1 MFKSL
6 LKNLSVIV
14 VASLSLM
21 SQANAANYVF
31 NFGNV
36 ATVVNRDADVLTNF
50 EFNDVFD
57 LDLQEPVSLSILVG
71 EVEEPSYNIIDETFK
86 YGFYDAENNL
96 ITSPFNLTPGKY
108 QLRVSGAVDGFSG
121 GQYFLNANVVT
132 PVPEADKGILL
143 MVGLLM
149 IGLVSLRKAH

>member
-1 MFKSL
+1 MFTNW
-6 LKNLSVIV
+6 LKNVSMVT
-14 VASLSLM
+14 VAACAFM
-21 SQANAANYVF
+21 GQAQAANFVF

-36 ATVVNRDADVLTNF
+36 ITVVNRDADVLTNF

-71 EVEEPSYNIIDETFK
+71 EVEEPTYNIIDETFK
-86 YGFYDAENNL
+86 YGFYDAEDNL

-108 QLRVSGAVDGFSG
+108 QLRVSGTVDGFSG